1 MATCIYPICNSW
13 VLGGGWLDQLGFHDI
28 AGAGFIHL
36 LGGTCGLV
44 GTIILG
50 PRAGIFD
57 KASVNTLEK
66 RYKKVK

>member
-1 MATCIYPICNSW
+1 M
-13 VLGGGWLDQLGFHDI
+13 GFHDV

-36 LGGTCGLV
+36 LGGTCGLI
-44 GTIILG
+44 GSLILG

-66 RYKKVK
+66 EMNQKKRRTWKKTF